1 MKPSY
6 YIKIAVCIAC
16 LAFTGQMTA
25 QDDCATS
32 ESKKA
37 LKLLDKAQGS
47 PNMSLDERRGL
58 LYDALDADENCLSC
72 RFGLARLQYQI
83 ASDKN
88 TSYGPALDNFN
99 KVAEQCKTYHADVY
113 YYSGIIAYG
122 NQDYPAALE
131 SFTAFIEFNADK
143 GKISRD
149 NDKKLADI
157 ESILPE
163 VVFYSNFYENPLP
176 YNPVRQDGVSTKGDE
191 YLPMLSPDN
200 SYIFFT
206 RKETIKNKGDIVG
219 REVESF
225 MRGSWNK
232 QTKIYEKAEP
242 LAPPFNVGDNYGGVS
257 ISLDNREM
265 FITVCKPMGTSGR
278 KNCDL
283 YSSTY
288 VKFTDENGKE
298 GMRWTGLKNLG
309 DKVNTRDG
317 WEAQPTLSADG
328 NTLYFA
334 SAREN
339 STKDKEGN
347 PSIDIYYSERKAD
360 GAWSEAQ
367 AIGKTINT
375 GGNDK
380 SPFLH
385 VDSKTMYFSSD
396 GHIGAGGYDIF
407 YSKQGD
413 DGKWTSPKNLGYPIN
428 SQQDEHGLIVSTD
441 GAKAFFASSN
451 VQSSRDLDI
460 YAFEV
465 PQAARPEKVL
475 LLKGDITNAD
485 GEIIEGARIE
495 LKYTET
501 KEVKEIE
508 INKEDG
514 TYAAV
519 VNLRPDEEV
528 MMTIKSDSEDLA
540 FNTRMFTMA
549 DTAEVVQDL
558 SVKVD
563 KIEEG
568 KTYKIHD
575 IRFPTGSSDIDESS
589 KQVLIAFAEY
599 LSEYPTIVIEI
610 GGHTDDVGDEQ
621 KNMALS
627 TDRAFEVF
635 GFLQD
640 AGVKATRMSFKG
652 YGQTKPVVS
661 NSSDASRA
669 LNRRTEFK
677 ITRK

>member
-1 MKPSY
+1 MAGLGLS
-6 YIKIAVCIAC
+6 VQ
-16 LAFTGQMTA
+16 LFA
-25 QDDCATS
+25 QDNCAKS

-37 LKLLDKAQGS
+37 LKLLDKAQNS
-47 PNMSLDERRGL
+47 PNMSLDERKGL
-58 LYDALDADENCLSC
+58 LYESLDADENCLEC
-72 RFGLARLQYQI
+72 RFGLARLQYQL
-83 ASDKN
+83 ASDN
-88 TSYGPALDNFN
+88 NASYAPALDNFN
-99 KVAEQCKTYHADVY
+99 KIAEQCMTYHADVY

-122 NQDYPAALE
+122 NQDYKAALE
-131 SFTAFIEFNADK
+131 SFSSFIEFDEAT
-143 GKISRD
+143 GKTSRD
-149 NDKKLADI
+149 HDKKLADI

-163 VVFYSNFYENPLP
+163 VVFYSNFYDNPLP

-200 SYIFFT
+200 DYIFFT

-219 REVESF
+219 REVENF

-232 QTKIYEKAEP
+232 QSKIYEQAEP

-283 YSSTY
+283 YSTTY
-288 VKFTDENGKE
+288 VRFTDDNGKV

-309 DKVNTRDG
+309 NQVNTPDG

-347 PSIDIYYSERKAD
+347 PSIDIYFSERNAD
-360 GAWSEAQ
+360 GSWSEAQ
-367 AIGKTINT
+367 AIGEPINT
-375 GGNDK
+375 PGNDK

-396 GHIGAGGYDIF
+396 GLIGAGGYDIF

-413 DGKWTSPKNLGYPIN
+413 DGKWTTPKNLGYPIN
-428 SQQDEHGLIVSTD
+428 SGQDEHGLIVSTD

-475 LLKGDITNAD
+475 LLKGDITNDD
-485 GEIIEGARIE
+485 GEVIEGARIE

-508 INKEDG
+508 INQEDG

-519 VNLRPDEEV
+519 VNLQPDEEV

-549 DTAEVVQDL
+549 DTVQAVQDL

-568 KTYKIHD
+568 KTYEIHD

-589 KQVLIAFAEY
+589 KQVLLAFAEY
-599 LSEYPTIVIEI
+599 LNEHPSLVIEV
-610 GGHTDDVGDEQ
+610 GGHTDDVGDPQ
-621 KNMALS
+621 DNMALS

-635 GFLQD
+635 GYLQD
-640 AGVKATRMSFKG
+640 AGVESTRMSFKG
-652 YGQTKPVVS
+652 YGQTEPVVANTS
-661 NSSDASRA
+661 KENRA

-677 ITRK
+677 ITKK